1 MCGATASTATVV
13 GVVEVLVVVVCTRVE
28 FVGFR
33 EVRVDDLAHTGF
45 ALSLRGVRAQVQR
58 AYGVRTMRR

>member
-13 GVVEVLVVVVCTRVE
+13 GIVEVLVVVVWLVE
-28 FVGFR
+28 FVGLR